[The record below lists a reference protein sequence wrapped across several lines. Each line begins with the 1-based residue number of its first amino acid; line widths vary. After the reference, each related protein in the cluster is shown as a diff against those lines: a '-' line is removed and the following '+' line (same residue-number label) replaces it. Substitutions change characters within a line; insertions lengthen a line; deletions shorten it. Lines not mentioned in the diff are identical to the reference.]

1 MRKSLVLSTLLIAAI
16 SFDTAQAADKKKT
29 PNKKA
34 KAPVVNTV
42 TPAVSS
48 PSGVNWSGF
57 YLGMNWGVAKGTT
70 DWSKPTGAAT
80 LALTNPSFT
89 RAGDDIGLFAGIS
102 AGYNYQTGPWVIGAE
117 ADISAANINSNAK
130 CSGSTGFVGYGMSWR
145 CGSETNWIGSL
156 APRVGYAFGNS
167 LLFAKVGLAYANSD
181 SKLSYPW
188 PNGQR
193 EVSKSTSRYGLA
205 LGLGYEHNLGGNWSA
220 KAEYAYYNFGSKAF
234 SGSDRDGA
242 VYGASSAP
250 SMNVFK
256 FGLNYR
262 FGGDNSSSS
271 NSAPQIANDISG
283 EFGTRVGWSGGK
295 FAKNLWDYT
304 NKSQLNSRLTW
315 EGQDGLALE
324 TFARLDHTSGVFAK
338 GLIGGVGIS
347 SSKMSD
353 EDFPPGISPYSKT
366 TDTTKNG
373 RDLYATV
380 DLGYNFLSNNNGKLG
395 AFIGY
400 NHYEQ
405 NLRAYGCTQ
414 VATNAGCRT
423 NPPPYTSDNLIL
435 GENERWNSMRLGLN
449 GEYMITDR
457 LKIMGDAAW
466 LPVSNMTSNDN
477 HWLRANI
484 NPLKQVGD
492 SSKNYQLEAVLSY
505 KVTEKVSLGV
515 GARHWHFEASGHTQF
530 PGVAAT
536 SPMKFKSDRTTIF
549 TQLSYT
555 FGGEKAAGVLGK

>member
-1 MRKSLVLSTLLIAAI
+1 MRKSLVLSTLIIAAI

-42 TPAVSS
+42 SPAVAS

-57 YLGMNWGVAKGTT
+57 YLGMNWGAAKGTT
-70 DWSKPTGAAT
+70 DWSKPTGIASLAA
-80 LALTNPSFT
+80 ADPSFT
-89 RAGDDIGLFAGIS
+89 RAGDDIGIFAGIT

-130 CSGSTGFVGYGMSWR
+130 CSGSQGIVGSELGWR

-167 LLFAKVGLAYANSD
+167 LLFAKVGLAYVNSD

-188 PNGQR
+188 LNGQR
-193 EVSKSTSRYGLA
+193 EVSKSSSRYGLA

-234 SGSDRDGA
+234 SGTDRDGY

-262 FGGDNSSSS
+262 FGGDTSSTS
-271 NSAPQIANDISG
+271 NPAPQIANDLSG

-295 FAKNLWDYT
+295 FSKDLWSST

-338 GLIGGVGIS
+338 GLLGGVGIS

-423 NPPPYTSDNLIL
+423 NPPPYASDNLTL

>member
-1 MRKSLVLSTLLIAAI
+1 MRKSLVLSTLIIAAI

-57 YLGMNWGVAKGTT
+57 YLGMNWGAAKGTT

-80 LALTNPSFT
+80 LAVTNPSFT
-89 RAGDDIGLFAGIS
+89 RAGDDIGLFAGIT

-188 PNGQR
+188 WNGQR

-262 FGGDNSSSS
+262 FGGDTSSTS
-271 NSAPQIANDISG
+271 NPAPQIANDLSG

-295 FAKNLWDYT
+295 FAKNLWDPT

-405 NLRAYGCTQ
+405 NLRSYGCTQ
-414 VATNAGCRT
+414 VATNNNVCGTVKFT
-423 NPPPYTSDNLIL
+423 NDNLTL

-484 NPLKQVGD
+484 NPLKEVGD

-555 FGGEKAAGVLGK
+555 FGDEKAAGVLGK

>member
-1 MRKSLVLSTLLIAAI
+1 
-16 SFDTAQAADKKKT
+16 
-29 PNKKA
+29 
-34 KAPVVNTV
+34 
-42 TPAVSS
+42 
-48 PSGVNWSGF
+48 
-57 YLGMNWGVAKGTT
+57 
-70 DWSKPTGAAT
+70 
-80 LALTNPSFT
+80 
-89 RAGDDIGLFAGIS
+89 
-102 AGYNYQTGPWVIGAE
+102 
-117 ADISAANINSNAK
+117 
-130 CSGSTGFVGYGMSWR
+130 
-145 CGSETNWIGSL
+145 
-156 APRVGYAFGNS
+156 
-167 LLFAKVGLAYANSD
+167 
-181 SKLSYPW
+181 
-188 PNGQR
+188 
-193 EVSKSTSRYGLA
+193 
-205 LGLGYEHNLGGNWSA
+205 
-220 KAEYAYYNFGSKAF
+220 
-234 SGSDRDGA
+234 
-242 VYGASSAP
+242 
-250 SMNVFK
+250 MNVFK

-271 NSAPQIANDISG
+271 NSAPQIANDLSG

-295 FAKNLWDYT
+295 FSKDLWSPT

-353 EDFPPGISPYSKT
+353 EDFPPVISRYSKT

-405 NLRAYGCTQ
+405 NLRSYGCTQ
-414 VATNAGCRT
+414 VATNNNVCGTVKFT
-423 NPPPYTSDNLIL
+423 NDNLTL

-457 LKIMGDAAW
+457 LKIMGDIAW
-466 LPVSNMTSNDN
+466 LPVSNLTAYDN
-477 HWLRANI
+477 HWLRADI
-484 NPLKQVGD
+484 NPMKEIGN
-492 SSKNYQLEAVLSY
+492 SNKNYQLEAVLSY

-530 PGVAAT
+530 PGATST

-555 FGGEKAAGVLGK
+555 FGGEKVAGVLGK

>member
-1 MRKSLVLSTLLIAAI
+1 MRRLLVIASLLAILGNTFIVEAAE
-16 SFDTAQAADKKKT
+16 KKKLSS
-29 PNKKA
+29 KKH
-34 KAPVVNTV
+34 KSSLDTV
-42 TPAVSS
+42 ASS
-48 PSGVNWSGF
+48 PVPSGPNWSGF
-57 YLGMNWGVAKGTT
+57 YLGMNWGAAKGTT
-70 DWSKPTGAAT
+70 DWSKPTGFAT
-80 LALTNPSFT
+80 LASTNPSFA
-89 RAGDDIGLFAGIS
+89 RAGDDIGLFAGIT

-130 CSGSTGFVGYGMSWR
+130 CSGSTGFAGYGMSWR

-181 SKLSYPW
+181 SKLSYPRR
-188 PNGQR
+188 NGQR
-193 EVSKSTSRYGLA
+193 EVSKSSSRYGLA

-234 SGSDRDGA
+234 SGTDRDGV

-262 FGGDNSSSS
+262 FGGDSSSSS
-271 NSAPQIANDISG
+271 NPAPQIANDLSG

-295 FAKNLWDYT
+295 FAKNLWDPT

-324 TFARLDHTSGVFAK
+324 TFAKLDHTSGVFAK

-347 SSKMSD
+347 SSKMSN

-423 NPPPYTSDNLIL
+423 NPLPYASDNLTG
-435 GENERWNSMRLGLN
+435 GENERWNSMRLGLS

-466 LPVSNMTSNDN
+466 LPVSNLTAYDN

-484 NPLKQVGD
+484 NPLKEVGN

-530 PGVAAT
+530 PGVTST

-555 FGGEKAAGVLGK
+555 FGGEKVAGVLGK